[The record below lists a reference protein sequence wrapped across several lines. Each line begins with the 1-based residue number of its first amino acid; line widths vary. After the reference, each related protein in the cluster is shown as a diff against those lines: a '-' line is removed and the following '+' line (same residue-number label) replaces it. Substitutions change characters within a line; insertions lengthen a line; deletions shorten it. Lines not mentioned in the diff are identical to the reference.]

1 MWLSG
6 PLKVEISRLSCQQL
20 KHLVRIVFKTPV
32 TAGEPKRNSLS
43 QNCMNQTT
51 VSFFLYSLGLF
62 IDRKHRQL
70 SLLCKRLD
78 KIARC
83 GAPFVGAAMT
93 IVLDSSFWCLMESSW
108 SVLFVEFWRVFHLI
122 FEFFWLR
129 FFLYFLLF
137 GTWIQGTLH
146 QIEATV
152 KCLRSQGFKY
162 VSHFSQQSILDLCF
176 LVFFWKI
183 ENFWFHFFFKL
194 WFLIVFEVTPES
206 MKCTD
211 FTVFLF
217 DSLLDNKG
225 LLDVEKTWE
234 NAFFQFFSF
243 CEIDSWKI
251 SYFC

>member
-20 KHLVRIVFKTPV
+20 KHLVRVVFKTPV

-51 VSFFLYSLGLF
+51 VFHFFLYSLGLL
-62 IDRKHRQL
+62 IDREHRQL
-70 SLLCKRLD
+70 TLLCKRLD

-93 IVLDSSFWCLMESSW
+93 IVLDSSFWCFMESSW
-108 SVLFVEFWRVFHLI
+108 SVLFVEFWRVFHLTFEFFWIRFFFWI
-122 FEFFWLR
+122 FEFFWLS
-129 FFLYFLLF
+129 FYLYFLLF

-162 VSHFSQQSILDLCF
+162 VPFF
-176 LVFFWKI
+176 LSKVSWIYVF
-183 ENFWFHFFFKL
+183 
-194 WFLIVFEVTPES
+194 
-206 MKCTD
+206 
-211 FTVFLF
+211 
-217 DSLLDNKG
+217 
-225 LLDVEKTWE
+225 
-234 NAFFQFFSF
+234 
-243 CEIDSWKI
+243 
-251 SYFC
+251 